1 MGRVLWKETVT
12 MVRFQCRLFTLTRS
26 EPRVS
31 PQRFQSG
38 PFASGAFTTVP
49 YTADTSYPSHPIRLL
64 MLKRLHI
71 PLPLSECTCRCRR
84 NVDPL
89 GDHRAACSRTRVLRT
104 RGIPLEQT
112 AARICRAA
120 RARVTT
126 HTRVSDLNPPPQSN
140 KLTTRDCPYTTAA
153 SWPLAQPWSP
163 HSQVL
168 ANHAVEADNTQPLLI
183 DCAGLR
189 SGRQVERRGNTIPQ
203 TFGLHKRAQTPP
215 RNSRSTAII
224 AHMARWSAVITHAAM
239 HRRRR
244 RSASGANSSHKRQR
258 SSQRPGGLD
267 LNPAEGSSSTSRSRR
282 YRNGF
287 EHPGPPV

>member
-104 RGIPLEQT
+104 KGIPLEQT

-126 HTRVSDLNPPPQSN
+126 HTRVSDLNPPTVQQVDDQGLPLYNGSQ
-140 KLTTRDCPYTTAA
+140 LAIGTTLVA
-153 SWPLAQPWSP
+153 PLASAGQP
-163 HSQVL
+163 
-168 ANHAVEADNTQPLLI
+168 
-183 DCAGLR
+183 R
-189 SGRQVERRGNTIPQ
+189 RRGRQY
-203 TFGLHKRAQTPP
+203 
-215 RNSRSTAII
+215 
-224 AHMARWSAVITHAAM
+224 AA
-239 HRRRR
+239 
-244 RSASGANSSHKRQR
+244 AA
-258 SSQRPGGLD
+258 D
-267 LNPAEGSSSTSRSRR
+267 
-282 YRNGF
+282 
-287 EHPGPPV
+287 

>member
-1 MGRVLWKETVT
+1 MENGIVAPLLFHFIPNHFFGQDCFERWVSNFWDGFYGKKTVT

-64 MLKRLHI
+64 MLKRLQI

-126 HTRVSDLNPPPQSN
+126 HTRVSDLNPPTVQQVDDQGLPLYNGSQ
-140 KLTTRDCPYTTAA
+140 LAIGTTLVA
-153 SWPLAQPWSP
+153 PLASAGQP
-163 HSQVL
+163 
-168 ANHAVEADNTQPLLI
+168 
-183 DCAGLR
+183 R
-189 SGRQVERRGNTIPQ
+189 RRGRQY
-203 TFGLHKRAQTPP
+203 
-215 RNSRSTAII
+215 
-224 AHMARWSAVITHAAM
+224 AA
-239 HRRRR
+239 
-244 RSASGANSSHKRQR
+244 AA
-258 SSQRPGGLD
+258 D
-267 LNPAEGSSSTSRSRR
+267 
-282 YRNGF
+282 
-287 EHPGPPV
+287 